1 MIPQVRRKKD
11 FFVKYLFFLPIVIS
25 VLGAFFVFE
34 ASSVKS
40 FREFNDS
47 FYYFKLQFTW
57 IALGVGAM
65 IFFSFFDYKKFHAVA
80 VFLMSAAIFFLFVV
94 LIPGIG
100 QKIGGARRWIDVGLF
115 SFQPTELAKFAT
127 LIYLASWFTNREKKR
142 FFAFSLLLAIL
153 MLLIF
158 LQPDMGTALI
168 IFFLGISLYYLAGTE
183 LYYLLMFLPASV
195 IGFLFLVKTSAYR
208 FKRILAFFNPEL
220 DPLGITYHIKQIMIS
235 LSNGGLFG
243 KGFGASRQKF
253 LFLPEAH
260 TDSIFAIISEEIGF
274 FGSALLIITL
284 FFFVFYLYKTIEK
297 APDRF
302 GKLLSGGIF
311 SYFSLQMLINLGGMV
326 NLLPLTGVP
335 LPFLSYGGSNLIIS
349 FILVGI
355 VINIAKR

>member
-1 MIPQVRRKKD
+1 MIPQVRRKKNSLT
-11 FFVKYLFFLPIVIS
+11 KSLFLIPIVIS
-25 VLGAFFVFE
+25 VIGAFFVFE

-40 FREFNDS
+40 FREFGDS
-47 FYYFKLQFTW
+47 FYYFKLQFLW
-57 IALGVGAM
+57 IVLGTIVM
-65 IFFSFFDYKKFHAVA
+65 IFFSFFDYKKLHFFA
-80 VFLMSAAIFFLFVV
+80 FFFMNIAIFFLFAV

-100 QKIGGARRWIDVGLF
+100 QKIGGARRWINVGF
-115 SFQPTELAKFAT
+115 FNFQPSELAKFAT

-142 FFAFSLLLAIL
+142 FFAFSILLGIL

-158 LQPDMGTALI
+158 LQPDMGTAII
-168 IFFLGISLYYLAGTE
+168 IFLLGISIYFFAGTE
-183 LYYLLMFLPASV
+183 LHYLLIFLPASI

-220 DPLGITYHIKQIMIS
+220 DPLGITYHINQIMIS

-274 FGSALLIITL
+274 IGSTLLIMSL
-284 FFFVFYLYKTIEK
+284 FFLIFCIYKSIEK

-302 GKLLSGGIF
+302 GKLLAAGIF

-355 VINIAKR
+355 VINIARR